1 NRAGTVSR
9 DREILCVLFHATNEA
24 KAGQRAPIGWGK
36 VEEIREDGWKV
47 KDGWISSRPM
57 AEWQGVTTNVE
68 GRVIGLNL
76 KENYLTGMI
85 QHDIIYQV

>member
-24 KAGQRAPIGWGK
+24 KAGPAEYIGEAW
-36 VEEIREDGWKV
+36 EEIREDGWKV
-47 KDGWISSRPM
+47 KNGWISSQPM
-57 AEWQGVTTNVE
+57 AEWHGVTTNVE

-76 KENYLTGMI
+76 EKNFLAGMI
-85 QHDIIYQV
+85 QHDI

>member
-24 KAGQRAPIGWGK
+24 KAGQR
-36 VEEIREDGWKV
+36 VHGWKV

-57 AEWQGVTTNVE
+57 AEWHGVTTNVE

-76 KENYLTGMI
+76 KNNYLAGMI
-85 QHDIIYQV
+85 

>member
-24 KAGQRAPIGWGK
+24 KAGERAPTGRGM
-36 VEEIREDGWKV
+36 EEIRLDGWKV
-47 KDGWISSRPM
+47 KDGWKSSQPM
-57 AEWQGVTTNVE
+57 ADWHGVTTNVE

-76 KENYLTGMI
+76 MGNYLAGMI
-85 QHDIIYQV
+85 